1 MEAEGFYAPRQQLN
15 FEESF
20 CNGSDEIRDSRLARV
35 ESIKETWIGHGTYQ
49 SSVLN
54 EMRIRSEDW
63 LSKHPGVL
71 SMFPDAVTPGKQRYV
86 DLFLSN
92 RSEFDRL
99 RHPFLERERAFRQEE
114 IRQFCTDLSR
124 SSLFSLSEKLDR
136 VMFYQA
142 VLAEECPTAA
152 YFYDKK
158 RSRKGFPVFSKQ
170 VTEFLSLCLLVDKNG
185 LCRDIQTSQ
194 SFEMQLSFAVLRINL
209 GLFRNDTKKI
219 SVNASETIQINI
231 GHFVPVGD
239 SFRDYSSFEE
249 LERSIRGLFQAFK
262 LIQHDIEGVVQK
274 IENVACC

>member
-1 MEAEGFYAPRQQLN
+1 MSWVADRLCIYLLVQGEIEVVIVLDKIMENSRMDKNFRSALWRALVPVVDGLYTRLSLMEAEGFYAPRQQLN

-152 YFYDKK
+152 YFYDKSVPEK
-158 RSRKGFPVFSKQ
+158 DFLYFQNRS
-170 VTEFLSLCLLVDKNG
+170 
-185 LCRDIQTSQ
+185 
-194 SFEMQLSFAVLRINL
+194 LSF
-209 GLFRNDTKKI
+209 
-219 SVNASETIQINI
+219 
-231 GHFVPVGD
+231 
-239 SFRDYSSFEE
+239 
-249 LERSIRGLFQAFK
+249 
-262 LIQHDIEGVVQK
+262 
-274 IENVACC
+274 